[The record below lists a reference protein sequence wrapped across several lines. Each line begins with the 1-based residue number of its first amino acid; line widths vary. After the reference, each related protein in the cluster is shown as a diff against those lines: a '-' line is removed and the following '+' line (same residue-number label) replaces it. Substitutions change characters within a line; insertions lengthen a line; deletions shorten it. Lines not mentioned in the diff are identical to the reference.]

1 MLEIEEGQIFL
12 QNTPLFEPIT
22 LRVNPGEIATVMGP
36 SGCGK
41 STLLAA
47 IGGSLASIFRFSG
60 KVKLNGDSILHLP
73 MEKRSIGVLFQDD
86 LLFPHL
92 DVLGNLAFAIP
103 EGVSR
108 AERLALVANALKCA
122 ELSGFE
128 KRDVSTLSGGQK
140 ARISLLRTLLAR
152 PHAVLLDEPFSK
164 LDERLRTSFREFVK
178 EQVSKMNIPALL
190 VTHVKQDLLG
200 DQLIR
205 LKSARDE

>member
-12 QNTPLFEPIT
+12 QNRPLFEPIT
-22 LRVNPGEIATVMGP
+22 LRVDPGEIATVMGP

-47 IGGSLASIFRFSG
+47 IGGSLATIFRFSG
-60 KVKLNGDSILHLP
+60 EVKLNGDSILSLP

-86 LLFPHL
+86 LLFPHM
-92 DVLGNLAFAIP
+92 DVFANLAFAVP
-103 EGVSR
+103 ETVSR
-108 AERLALVANALKCA
+108 PERSALVIDALRSA

-178 EQVSKMNIPALL
+178 EQVRKMNIPALL

-200 DQLIR
+200 EQLIR
-205 LKSARDE
+205 LKQKRDE